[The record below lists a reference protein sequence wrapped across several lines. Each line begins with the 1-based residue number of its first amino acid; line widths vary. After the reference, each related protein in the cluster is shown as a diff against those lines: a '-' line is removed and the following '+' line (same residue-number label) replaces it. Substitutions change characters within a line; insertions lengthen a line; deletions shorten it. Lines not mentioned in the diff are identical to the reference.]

1 MNKKIY
7 ISLLLFIVII
17 AGYFYFKT
25 KMNFVFLNPI
35 YLDKAMIVISVI
47 LSTYIVTKIIDIFLR
62 KFLLKTFNNANF
74 TKRVF
79 PVFHKILNI
88 LIWIIWILV
97 WLWFLGYNPIAIV
110 TWAWVWWVLIAIAG
124 KETISNFVWSII
136 LVFNKN
142 FKIGDRIRII
152 MKKTYEWT
160 VEEITL
166 SYTKLID
173 SSGNV
178 VYIPNKNILLETIE
192 NLSQAKFN
200 KIEIN
205 LNLSLVNEKSRID
218 NFIENLEKNLKKNKW
233 VSSFNINFSIEI
245 TWFLIWFEIFADSK
259 DNKLKNEIILE
270 IKNELEKQKLISSQ
284 N

>member
-7 ISLLLFIVII
+7 ISLLLFIAII

-25 KMNFVFLNPI
+25 SLKFTFLNPVYI
-35 YLDKAMIVISVI
+35 DKAMIIISVI
-47 LSTYIVTKIIDIFLR
+47 LSTYIFTKILDIFLR

-88 LIWIIWILV
+88 LIWVIGILIG
-97 WLWFLGYNPIAIV
+97 LGFLGYNPIAIV
-110 TWAWVWWVLIAIAG
+110 TGAGVGGVLIAIAG
-124 KETISNFVWSII
+124 KETISNFVGSII

-142 FKIGDRIRII
+142 FKIGDKIRII
-152 MKKTYEWT
+152 MKKTYEGT

-166 SYTKLID
+166 SYTKLKD
-173 SSGNV
+173 SSGNII
-178 VYIPNKNILLETIE
+178 YIPNKNLLLETIE

-200 KIEIN
+200 KIDIN
-205 LNLSLVNEKSRID
+205 LNLSLSNDKIKID
-218 NFIENLEKNLKKNKW
+218 NLIEKLEKNLKKNKLINNY
-233 VSSFNINFSIEI
+233 NINLSLENNLINLSIEI
-245 TWFLIWFEIFADSK
+245 FTDLGNNSIKK
-259 DNKLKNEIILE
+259 DISFDIKNEI
-270 IKNELEKQKLISSQ
+270 EKQDLILAQ

>member
-7 ISLLLFIVII
+7 ISLLLFIAII

-25 KMNFVFLNPI
+25 SLKFTFLNPVYI
-35 YLDKAMIVISVI
+35 DKAMIIISVI
-47 LSTYIVTKIIDIFLR
+47 LSTYIFTKILDIFLR

-88 LIWIIWILV
+88 LIWVIWILI
-97 WLWFLGYNPIAIV
+97 WLGFLGYNPIAIV
-110 TWAWVWWVLIAIAG
+110 TWAWVWWVLIAIAW
-124 KETISNFVWSII
+124 KETISNFVGSII

-142 FKIGDRIRII
+142 FKIWDKIRII

-166 SYTKLID
+166 SYTKLKD
-173 SSGNV
+173 SSGNII
-178 VYIPNKNILLETIE
+178 YIPNKNLLLETIE

-200 KIEIN
+200 KIDIN
-205 LNLSLVNEKSRID
+205 LNLSLSNDKIKID
-218 NFIENLEKNLKKNKW
+218 NLIEKLEKNLKKNKLINNY
-233 VSSFNINFSIEI
+233 NINLSLENNLINLSIEI
-245 TWFLIWFEIFADSK
+245 FTDLWNNSIKK
-259 DNKLKNEIILE
+259 DISFDIKNEI
-270 IKNELEKQKLISSQ
+270 EKQDLILAQ

>member
-1 MNKKIY
+1 MGKKIF
-7 ISLLLFIVII
+7 ISLLLFIAII
-17 AGYFYFKT
+17 SGYFYFKT
-25 KMNFVFLNPI
+25 MVSFSLFNPAYI
-35 YLDKAMIVISVI
+35 DKAMIAISVI
-47 LSTYIVTKIIDIFLR
+47 LSTYIFTKIIDIFLR
-62 KFLLKTFNNANF
+62 KILLKIFNNANF

-97 WLWFLGYNPIAIV
+97 WLGFLGYNPIAIV

-142 FKIGDRIRII
+142 FKIWDRIRII

-178 VYIPNKNILLETIE
+178 IYIPNKNILLETIE

-205 LNLSLVNEKSRID
+205 LNLSLSNEKNKID
-218 NFIENLEKNLKKNKW
+218 NFIENLEKSLKKNKLIND
-233 VSSFNINFSIEI
+233 FNINLSFDNAG
-245 TWFLIWFEIFADSK
+245 FLIFLEIFTEEK
-259 DNKLKNEIILE
+259 TQTLKNQLILE
-270 IKNELEKQKLISSQ
+270 IKSEAEKQSLLLSQ

>member
-7 ISLLLFIVII
+7 ISLLLFIAII

-25 KMNFVFLNPI
+25 NLKFTFLNPVYI
-35 YLDKAMIVISVI
+35 DKAMIIISVI
-47 LSTYIVTKIIDIFLR
+47 LSTYIFTKILDIFLR

-88 LIWIIWILV
+88 LIWVIWILI
-97 WLWFLGYNPIAIV
+97 WLGFLGYNPIAIV
-110 TWAWVWWVLIAIAG
+110 TWAWVWWVLIAIAW
-124 KETISNFVWSII
+124 KETISNFVGSII

-142 FKIGDRIRII
+142 FKIWDKIRII

-166 SYTKLID
+166 SYTKLKD
-173 SSGNV
+173 SSGNIA
-178 VYIPNKNILLETIE
+178 YIPNKNLLLETIE

-200 KIEIN
+200 KIDIN
-205 LNLSLVNEKSRID
+205 LNLSLSNDKIKID
-218 NFIENLEKNLKKNKW
+218 NLIEKLEKNFNKNKLINNY
-233 VSSFNINFSIEI
+233 NINLSLENNSINLSIEI
-245 TWFLIWFEIFADSK
+245 FTDLWNNSIKK
-259 DNKLKNEIILE
+259 DISFDIKNEI
-270 IKNELEKQKLISSQ
+270 EKQDLILAQ

>member
-1 MNKKIY
+1 MGKKIF
-7 ISLLLFIVII
+7 ISLLLFIAII
-17 AGYFYFKT
+17 SGYFYFKT
-25 KMNFVFLNPI
+25 MMSFSLFNPAYI
-35 YLDKAMIVISVI
+35 DKAMIVISVI
-47 LSTYIVTKIIDIFLR
+47 LSTYIFTKIIDIFLR
-62 KFLLKTFNNANF
+62 KILLKIFNNANF

-97 WLWFLGYNPIAIV
+97 WLGFLGYNPIAIV

-142 FKIGDRIRII
+142 FKIWDRIRII

-178 VYIPNKNILLETIE
+178 IYIPNKNILLETIE

-205 LNLSLVNEKSRID
+205 LNLSLSNEKNKID
-218 NFIENLEKNLKKNKW
+218 NFIENLEKSFKKNKLIND
-233 VSSFNINFSIEI
+233 FNINLSFDNAG
-245 TWFLIWFEIFADSK
+245 FLIFLEIFTEEK
-259 DNKLKNEIILE
+259 TQTLKNQLILE
-270 IKNELEKQKLISSQ
+270 IKSEAEKQSLLLSQ

>member
-1 MNKKIY
+1 MGKKIF
-7 ISLLLFIVII
+7 ISLLLFIAII
-17 AGYFYFKT
+17 SGYFYFKT
-25 KMNFVFLNPI
+25 MVSFSLFNPI
-35 YLDKAMIVISVI
+35 YVDKAMIVISVI
-47 LSTYIVTKIIDIFLR
+47 LSTYIFTKIIDIFLR
-62 KFLLKTFNNANF
+62 KILLKIFNNANF

-97 WLWFLGYNPIAIV
+97 WLGFLGYNPIAIV

-124 KETISNFVWSII
+124 KETISNFVGSII

-142 FKIGDRIRII
+142 FKIWDRIRII

-178 VYIPNKNILLETIE
+178 IYIPNKNILLETIE

-205 LNLSLVNEKSRID
+205 LNLSLSNEKNKID
-218 NFIENLEKNLKKNKW
+218 NFIENLEKSLKKNKIIDN
-233 VSSFNINFSIEI
+233 FNINFSFDNAGFLIFIEI
-245 TWFLIWFEIFADSK
+245 FTEEK
-259 DNKLKNEIILE
+259 TQTLKNQLILE
-270 IKNELEKQKLISSQ
+270 IKSEVEKQSLLLSQ

>member
-7 ISLLLFIVII
+7 ISLLLFIAII

-35 YLDKAMIVISVI
+35 YLDKAMIVVSVI
-47 LSTYIVTKIIDIFLR
+47 LVTYIVTKIIDIFLR
-62 KFLLKTFNNANF
+62 KFLLKIFNNANF

-97 WLWFLGYNPIAIV
+97 WLWLLGYNPIAIV

-124 KETISNFVWSII
+124 KETISNFVGSII

-200 KIEIN
+200 KIEIS
-205 LNLSLVNEKSRID
+205 LNLSLVNEKTKID
-218 NFIENLEKNLKKNKW
+218 NFIEKLEKNLKKNKW

-270 IKNELEKQKLISSQ
+270 IKNELEIQKLISSQ